1 MPNNPA
7 LIARTPG
14 DPVLAEWHR
23 RVLLHVEAPC
33 ASVGEMEGHPA
44 FARVRHLLRDE
55 GLGVM
60 KDSVCYMS
68 ILFLLFD
75 LLAFDDE
82 WAARVASGARARGAR
97 PAPLPPLSLPPSPPP
112 HSPRSC
118 SPLAHSPARRG
129 AGVGVLPTRAWS
141 FDFLVLLGPS
151 ADGRYHWD
159 LCTFLGRFVGLAKV
173 RWFDEPERA
182 KAILASVA
190 LCKCSTDGF
199 PEIDKPPDFFAR
211 PSMDTTLTRVWRAAA
226 DPAAPTTQASLAELL
241 PGFPRGKKGHRWED
255 AVV

>member
-14 DPVLAEWHR
+14 DPILAEWHR
-23 RVLLHVEAPC
+23 RVLRFVEAPC

-55 GLGVM
+55 GLGVV

-97 PAPLPPLSLPPSPPP
+97 PAPLPPLSLPPSPSP
-112 HSPRSC
+112 HSPRS

-226 DPAAPTTQASLAELL
+226 DPAATTTQASLAGLL
-241 PGFPRGKKGHRWED
+241 LGFPRGKKVIVGETPQ
-255 AVV
+255 